1 MSNIPAYAESEVFF
15 REIAENIREVFWL
28 FDWEKQKVIYVSPAY
43 EAVWGRP
50 IKDLYNRY
58 EEWTESIY
66 PPDRVFAQKSFQKI
80 PDTHGGQSR
89 EYRIVRP
96 DGTIRWVCDRGF
108 AIRDAAGKVVRIA
121 GIAEDITE
129 RKQAQETLRRQNLY
143 LTALHDIALGL
154 MSRFEVEDLLEAIVK
169 RAGELIDTKDC
180 FISLYDADHNDLV
193 LRIGIGQYAEFIGFR
208 LKPGEGMAGR
218 VWQSGRPMVVEDYSQ
233 WSGRSTDKRFDDLV
247 TSVGIPLKSES
258 QVNGVIGLNYFKRAR
273 AIDEEEIS
281 ALTRFAELASIAF
294 DNAQLYSK
302 LEHELADRKRAEK
315 ALRQSEATLKSIVRA
330 APTGIGMVSDRVLK
344 QVNQRLCEMTGYSSA
359 EMLEQSARMLY
370 PTDNDFNWVGQEK
383 YLQIQQ
389 RGTGTVETRWKR
401 KDGKI
406 IDVLLSSTPIDLDD
420 LGTGVTFTALDITQ
434 IKQAEESLRK
444 YEYIVATSTD
454 LMSLLDRDYIFQAV
468 NESFLNAYLKKR
480 SEIIGHPVPELLGR
494 DTFEDKVKEKLDRCL
509 SGEKVHFTSW
519 FNFPGW
525 GERYVDVNYYPFYD
539 ENNQI
544 VGVVANTRDITER
557 KKLEGQLL
565 QSQKMEAI
573 GTLAGGIAHDFNNL
587 MMGIQGR
594 TSLMLMDVD
603 STHPLFEHMN
613 GIGEYVKSAS
623 NLTRQLLGFA
633 RGGKYEVKTTNL
645 NHLVKEQNRMF
656 GRTKKEIR
664 LQEKFETDLW
674 AVEID
679 QIQIKQVLLNLY
691 INAWQAM
698 PGGGHLL
705 VQTENVTLAEGD
717 VKPYNVPPGRYVKM
731 SITDTGVGMDSATRR
746 RIFEPFFTTK
756 ERGRG
761 TGLGLASAYG
771 TIQNHEGFITVDSEK
786 GEGSTFTIYLPASGK
801 NEVGDVEEPP
811 QKLLEGDGT
820 ILLVDD
826 EKFVLDVSQ
835 QMIKRLGYKVMTAGS
850 GKEALS
856 IYGKNPD
863 AVDIVILDLIMPDLD
878 GDKTYDRLKQIDP
891 HVKVLLSSGYSINGK
906 ATEILNRGCNGFIQ
920 KPFNLNVLSM
930 KISEILNEK

>member
-1 MSNIPAYAESEVFF
+1 MAKKPTHAEREVFF
-15 REIAENIREVFWL
+15 REMAENMREVFWL
-28 FDWEKQKVIYVSPAY
+28 FDWEKQKVIYVNPAY
-43 EAVWGRP
+43 ETVWGRP

-58 EEWTESIY
+58 EEWTENIY
-66 PPDRVFAQKSFQKI
+66 PEDSAFAQKSFQKI
-80 PDTHGGQSR
+80 LESGGGKSR

-96 DGTIRWVCDRGF
+96 DGTIRWVSDRGF
-108 AIRDAAGKVVRIA
+108 AIRNAAGEVVRIA

-154 MSRFEVEDLLEAIVK
+154 MSRFEVEGLLKAIVR
-169 RAGELIDTKDC
+169 RAGELIDTEDC
-180 FISLYDADHNDLV
+180 FIYLYDADHNELV
-193 LRIGIGQYAEFIGFR
+193 VRIGIGQYAELIGFR
-208 LKPGEGMAGR
+208 LKPGEGLAGK
-218 VWQSGRPMVVEDYSQ
+218 VWQSGQPMVVDDYSQ
-233 WSGRSTDKRFDDLV
+233 WSGRSMDKRFDDLV

-258 QVNGVIGLNYFKRAR
+258 QVNGVIGLNYFKRSKV
-273 AIDEEEIS
+273 IGEEELVV
-281 ALTRFAELASIAF
+281 LTRFAELASIAF

-302 LEHELADRKRAEK
+302 LEQELSDRKRAEE

-344 QVNQRLCEMTGYSSA
+344 QVNERLCEMTGYSA
-359 EMLEQSARMLY
+359 GEMLEQNARMLY
-370 PTDNDFNWVGQEK
+370 PTDSDFDWVGQEK
-383 YLQIQQ
+383 YRQIHQQ
-389 RGTGTVETRWKR
+389 GTGTVETRWKR
-401 KDGKI
+401 KDGRI
-406 IDVLLSSTPIDLDD
+406 IDVLLSSTPIDLED

-434 IKQAEESLRK
+434 RKQAEESLRK

-480 SEIIGHPVPELLGR
+480 SEIIGQPVPELLGR
-494 DTFEDKVKEKLDRCL
+494 DTFENKVKEKLDRCL
-509 SGEKVHFTSW
+509 SGEKVHFATW

-539 ENNQI
+539 EDNQI

-603 STHPLFEHMN
+603 STHPLLEHMK

-645 NHLVKEQNRMF
+645 NHIVQEQNRMF

-664 LQEKFETDLW
+664 LQEKFENNLW

-698 PGGGHLL
+698 PGGGQLL

-717 VKPYNVPPGRYVKM
+717 VKPYNVKPGRYVKT
-731 SITDTGVGMDSATRR
+731 SITDTGVGMDSATCR

-771 TIQNHEGFITVDSEK
+771 IIQNHEGFITVYSEK
-786 GEGSTFTIYLPASGK
+786 GDGSTFNIYLPASGEK
-801 NEVGDVEEPP
+801 EVTDVEEPS

-826 EKFVLDVSQ
+826 ETFILDISK
-835 QMIKRLGYKVMTAGS
+835 QMIQRLGYKVMTASS

-856 IYGKNPD
+856 IYRKNPD
-863 AVDIVILDLIMPDLD
+863 TVDIIILDLIMPDLD
-878 GDKTYDRLKQIDP
+878 GSETYDQLKQINP

-920 KPFNLNVLSM
+920 KPFNMNVLST
-930 KISEILNEK
+930 KINEILKEG

>member
-344 QVNQRLCEMTGYSSA
+344 QVNQR
-359 EMLEQSARMLY
+359 
-370 PTDNDFNWVGQEK
+370 F
-383 YLQIQQ
+383 
-389 RGTGTVETRWKR
+389 TR
-401 KDGKI
+401 
-406 IDVLLSSTPIDLDD
+406 
-420 LGTGVTFTALDITQ
+420 
-434 IKQAEESLRK
+434 
-444 YEYIVATSTD
+444 
-454 LMSLLDRDYIFQAV
+454 
-468 NESFLNAYLKKR
+468 
-480 SEIIGHPVPELLGR
+480 
-494 DTFEDKVKEKLDRCL
+494 
-509 SGEKVHFTSW
+509 
-519 FNFPGW
+519 
-525 GERYVDVNYYPFYD
+525 
-539 ENNQI
+539 QI
-544 VGVVANTRDITER
+544 VTSIGLDKKNT
-557 KKLEGQLL
+557 
-565 QSQKMEAI
+565 
-573 GTLAGGIAHDFNNL
+573 
-587 MMGIQGR
+587 
-594 TSLMLMDVD
+594 
-603 STHPLFEHMN
+603 
-613 GIGEYVKSAS
+613 
-623 NLTRQLLGFA
+623 
-633 RGGKYEVKTTNL
+633 GKYS
-645 NHLVKEQNRMF
+645 
-656 GRTKKEIR
+656 IR
-664 LQEKFETDLW
+664 
-674 AVEID
+674 
-679 QIQIKQVLLNLY
+679 
-691 INAWQAM
+691 
-698 PGGGHLL
+698 
-705 VQTENVTLAEGD
+705 
-717 VKPYNVPPGRYVKM
+717 
-731 SITDTGVGMDSATRR
+731 
-746 RIFEPFFTTK
+746 EP
-756 ERGRG
+756 
-761 TGLGLASAYG
+761 A
-771 TIQNHEGFITVDSEK
+771 
-786 GEGSTFTIYLPASGK
+786 P
-801 NEVGDVEEPP
+801 
-811 QKLLEGDGT
+811 
-820 ILLVDD
+820 
-826 EKFVLDVSQ
+826 
-835 QMIKRLGYKVMTAGS
+835 
-850 GKEALS
+850 
-856 IYGKNPD
+856 
-863 AVDIVILDLIMPDLD
+863 
-878 GDKTYDRLKQIDP
+878 
-891 HVKVLLSSGYSINGK
+891 
-906 ATEILNRGCNGFIQ
+906 
-920 KPFNLNVLSM
+920 
-930 KISEILNEK
+930 